1 LRRLTTL
8 AQVAAVAGFL
18 ASNRAGAVRD
28 SRTSSSD
35 RLCLTSPSTEVAGM
49 TFRGWPVEAL
59 EFFEGLEADN
69 SKSYWQ
75 QNRDVYE
82 SLVRAPM
89 EQLLD
94 ELAPEFGEGRIFRPY
109 RDIRFSPDKSPYKT
123 NIAAMIG
130 DGYIQL
136 TADGLGAGSGMW
148 EMAPDQ
154 LERYRAAVSKDR
166 SGGKLVDLVAK
177 ASADGLEVTGHEVL
191 KSAPRG
197 YPKDHPRIELL
208 RYKGL
213 ITWREWPAGAWLG
226 TRRVKDR
233 VVEFL
238 RLSKPLNDW
247 LRTHVGPSTIPE
259 RRR

>member
-1 LRRLTTL
+1 
-8 AQVAAVAGFL
+8 
-18 ASNRAGAVRD
+18 
-28 SRTSSSD
+28 
-35 RLCLTSPSTEVAGM
+35 M
-49 TFRGWPVEAL
+49 TFQGWPAEAL

-69 SKSYWQ
+69 SKTYWQ
-75 QNRDVYE
+75 RNRDVYD
-82 SLVRAPM
+82 SMVRAPM
-89 EQLLD
+89 EKLLE

-109 RDIRFSPDKSPYKT
+109 RDVRFSPDKSPYKT
-123 NIAAMIG
+123 NIGAVIG

-136 TADGLGAGSGMW
+136 TADGLGVGSGMW

-154 LERYRAAVSKDR
+154 LERYRAAVSEDR
-166 SGGKLVDLVAK
+166 SGGKLVNLVAK
-177 ASADGLEVTGHEVL
+177 ASAAGVEVTGHEVL
-191 KSAPRG
+191 KTAPKG

-213 ITWREWPAGAWLG
+213 ITWREWPAAAWLG
-226 TRRVKDR
+226 SRRVKDR

-247 LRTHVGPSTIPE
+247 LRTNVGPSTRPE